1 MHPKEAAIVLLLL
14 VLALCRCC
22 VGWRP
27 GRKSSNDKPGSRSM
41 GFTLPPEQQTMPFIQ
56 QPPLDDD
63 SALAR
68 ARNANN
74 QPTFIPEDFA
84 NQNCALN
91 SNDFPLIPEDFGM
104 ASSAGPSRP
113 IARGPDRTNSLTNNF
128 NITPNVSQNP
138 IIGRINAAS
147 AFRRINGRTSSSS
160 TFGAFN
166 SNTSTKVSGSNEL
179 KTRKFLPGDYDP

>member
-22 VGWRP
+22 VGWP

-41 GFTLPPEQQTMPFIQ
+41 GFTLPPE
-56 QPPLDDD
+56 PPLDND

-68 ARNANN
+68 ARKANN

-91 SNDFPLIPEDFGM
+91 SGDFPLIPEDFGM

-113 IARGPDRTNSLTNNF
+113 IARGANRTNSLTNNF

-166 SNTSTKVSGSNEL
+166 SNTSTKASGSNEL